1 MIIYFAVKRI
11 KKMETYFDTLS
22 DAFKNAPNTIAAD
35 KGLRKMLKS
44 LTKYYEGGKWRKDY
58 ELDEKKLL
66 EANENPDL
74 HPDLVVR
81 VTGFTAYF
89 ANLSPGFRK
98 LVVDRFLTGV

>member
-35 KGLRKMLKS
+35 KGLRKMLKA

-66 EANENPDL
+66 EPTL
-74 HPDLVVR
+74 KR
-81 VTGFTAYF
+81 GI
-89 ANLSPGFRK
+89 LSEDGVYNFLCDYK
-98 LVVDRFLTGV
+98 RFLKGE

>member
-66 EANENPDL
+66 EPTL
-74 HPDLVVR
+74 KRGV
-81 VTGFTAYF
+81 
-89 ANLSPGFRK
+89 LSEDGVYNFLCDYK
-98 LVVDRFLTGV
+98 RFLKGE